1 MLRDLSHGSAGASSA
16 EGGTSTFDPVELLTR
31 TLTSVN
37 EAVFVVETPERR
49 IAACNPAAE
58 AMFGYEEE
66 ELLGARTEILH
77 LDEAHFERF
86 DEKTRPVVAD
96 GQIYRG
102 RFRMARKDG
111 SEIETEH
118 TISPLHVREGELK
131 TVVSVVRDVS
141 ELRQAGAEIGRSNAQ
156 LRRLVRL
163 SQRIGSRVDL
173 DELYGT
179 IVESAVELIPEA
191 EAAALWLYRENSGEF
206 AVRAWEGPTDRSV
219 FEDVDPDRSE
229 LFRRVLEDGVT
240 FRQNDTEFAERPHGF
255 DPPIFEGV
263 RAVLGVP
270 VRLGDS
276 PLGLLVACGFA
287 EGELFGHRDEHTL
300 ELLAG
305 QAATSI
311 RNGRLVQQLHE
322 RSSMLIQAQET
333 ERRRIARELHDELGG
348 QLSALDMKLE
358 EARLAEDGSEAA
370 IEEAQLQIRGLSD
383 HLRTLILDLRPSAL
397 DELGLFDA
405 LEGYIE
411 RYQERTG
418 VKVQLRMGFAD
429 GRRFREEVE
438 TALYRVVQEALTNVA
453 RHAGVREARVR
464 LEPADG
470 EIRVVV
476 VDEGTGFDVEAV
488 AAESETVGLSGM
500 RERSALLGGRFEVDS
515 APGEGTR
522 ITVVIPVE
530 D

>member
-1 MLRDLSHGSAGASSA
+1 MSRDPSHHSAGDSPA
-16 EGGTSTFDPVELLTR
+16 EGGTRAFDPVELLTR
-31 TLTSVN
+31 TLTSVS

-49 IAACNPAAE
+49 ISGCNPAAE
-58 AMFGYEEE
+58 EMFGYEEE
-66 ELLGARTEILH
+66 ELLGARTELLH
-77 LDEAHFERF
+77 VDEEHFERF
-86 DEKTRPVVAD
+86 DEKTRPVVEN
-96 GQIYRG
+96 GQVYRG

-118 TISPLHVREGELK
+118 TISPLRFREGKLQA
-131 TVVSVVRDVS
+131 VVSVVRDVS
-141 ELRQAGAEIGRSNAQ
+141 ELRRAGAEIRRSNAQ
-156 LRRLVRL
+156 LRRLARL
-163 SQRIGSRVDL
+163 SQRIGGRVDL

-191 EAAALWLYRENSGEF
+191 EAAALWLYRSNSGEF
-206 AVRAWEGPTDRSV
+206 VVRAWEGPTDRSV
-219 FEDVDPDRSE
+219 FENVDPDRSE

-240 FRQNDTEFAERPHGF
+240 FRQNDTEFEERPHGF
-255 DPPIFEGV
+255 DPPIIEGV

-276 PLGLLVACGFA
+276 PLGLLMAFGFA
-287 EGELFGHRDEHTL
+287 EGELFGYRDEYAL

-348 QLSALDMKLE
+348 QLSALDMKLA
-358 EARLAEDGSEAA
+358 EARQAANSSDAA
-370 IEEAQLQIRGLSD
+370 IEEAQAQIRGLSD

-405 LEGYIE
+405 LEGYVE

-418 VKVQLRMGFAD
+418 VMVRLRIGFENR
-429 GRRFREEVE
+429 RRFGEEVE
-438 TALYRVVQEALTNVA
+438 TAIYRIVQEALTNVA
-453 RHAGVREARVR
+453 RHADVEEARVR
-464 LEPADG
+464 VEPENGA
-470 EIRVVV
+470 IRVVV
-476 VDEGTGFDVEAV
+476 ADEGAGFDVESV
-488 AAESETVGLSGM
+488 ATESETIGLSGM
-500 RERSALLGGRFEVDS
+500 RERAGLLGGRFEVTS

-522 ITVVIPVE
+522 ITVVIPVS